1 MQLRSIRIIF
11 FAETCP
17 QSWKYWNEKCY
28 YISDNQQT
36 FNISL
41 DKCREVDGEATLL
54 SWHSQE
60 EVDYVQGLILRQ
72 LLIQLPCSVYR
83 ERTCLR
89 TYCVVLIMFRNL
101 FVLSGNVK

>member
-1 MQLRSIRIIF
+1 MYAVEIYSHYF

-41 DKCREVDGEATLL
+41 DKCKEVDGEATLL

-60 EVDYVQGLILRQ
+60 EVDYVQGLILYQ
-72 LLIQLPCSVYR
+72 LLIQLPR
-83 ERTCLR
+83 D
-89 TYCVVLIMFRNL
+89 L
-101 FVLSGNVK
+101 FQNILYSFNYSP